1 MKSFMLFILAII
13 LTSCVHNNG
22 VEKDKTGVI
31 KGGKETI
38 LDCIEF
44 KEGIAL
50 DEILKKIGEGKDE
63 HGDDQWKNTVKYR
76 DKTIILHTDKEGK
89 GLDSKVVVKKIEIC
103 REKEKE
109 APNVKP

>member
-1 MKSFMLFILAII
+1 MKLFMPFVLAIV

-22 VEKDKTGVI
+22 VKKDETGVI

-38 LDCIEF
+38 LDCIEY

-63 HGDDQWKNTVKYR
+63 YGDDRWKNTVKYK
-76 DKTIILHTDKEGK
+76 DKTIILYTDQEGK
-89 GLDSKVVVKKIEIC
+89 GVDSKVVVKKIEIC
-103 REKEKE
+103 KEKEKE